1 MVGGPATLD
10 GMHGLTAHVVTTL
23 LPLVA
28 GGQDGKAPPD
38 DEVVA
43 GWTGFA
49 VFISL
54 VIAVGVLGW
63 SLNRQLK
70 RAERAKADGVF
81 GDAPAEKTVPDAPGA
96 DVPESPEVAEHSR
109 RSGEPGAE

>member
-1 MVGGPATLD
+1 
-10 GMHGLTAHVVTTL
+10 MHGLTAHVVTSL

-28 GGQDGKAPPD
+28 GGQDGQAPPD

-63 SLNRQLK
+63 SLGRQLK
-70 RAERAKADGVF
+70 RAERAKAEGVY
-81 GDAPAEKTVPDAPGA
+81 GDAPEEKVLPDDGPGT

-109 RSGEPGAE
+109 RSGDPGAE